1 MLVHEYIRSW
11 KQGEYEDWDYPIVT
25 ESKPTEVLRG
35 VVQDQKTDLYV
46 VFVDDLVEFEDWV
59 AMTYASENDWQEDD
73 ESNRDYLDRIG
84 VQIIQQRS
92 TSGNLASWRYAN
104 EK

>member
-46 VFVDDLVEFEDWV
+46 VFIDDIIEFEDWV
-59 AMTYASENDWQEDD
+59 AMTYASENDEQEDD
-73 ESNRDYLDRIG
+73 ESNCSYLDRIG
-84 VQIIQQRS
+84 VQIIQKRS
-92 TSGNLASWRYAN
+92 ISGNLACWRSAN